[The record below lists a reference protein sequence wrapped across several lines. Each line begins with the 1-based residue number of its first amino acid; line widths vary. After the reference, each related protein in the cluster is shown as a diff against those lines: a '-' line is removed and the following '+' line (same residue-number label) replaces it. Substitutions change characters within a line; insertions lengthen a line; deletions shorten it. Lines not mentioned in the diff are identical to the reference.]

1 MPKQLRH
8 LLTLLLL
15 NSSIIS
21 VYAGNHHVTMGTSD
35 GPPYMIQATESGLDI
50 DIPRAALKAIGIPLE
65 LKFYPLARALHELKA
80 KRIQLSAPFFISPPQ
95 GIYVSEPH
103 IEYRP
108 SVISLNTIPKLD
120 SIRSL
125 KDYSIATFQ
134 GARGYFGDDFD
145 FASQQSSNYVEYHD
159 MGKLVD
165 LLMEQRYQII
175 VLDYWIFQHFLA
187 KSHYAQLKDS
197 VVFHDL
203 IPRVPAAVAFNDPEL
218 RDQFNQGLKLI
229 KQDGTYLK
237 ILEQYQRND

>member
-8 LLTLLLL
+8 LLTLVLLSFAIV
-15 NSSIIS
+15 SSH
-21 VYAGNHHVTMGTSD
+21 ADDHHVIMATSD

-50 DIPRAALKAIGIPLE
+50 DIPRAALNAVGIPLK
-65 LKFYPLARALHELKA
+65 LTFYPLARALHELKA
-80 KRIQLSAPFFISPPQ
+80 KRIQLTAPFFTSPPE
-95 GIYVSEPH
+95 GIYVSKPH

-108 SVISLNTIPKLD
+108 SVISLDTISKLD
-120 SIRSL
+120 NLRAL

-134 GARGYFGDDFD
+134 GATGYFGKDFNY
-145 FASQQSSNYVEYHD
+145 ASQNSPDYIEYHD

-165 LLMEQRYQII
+165 LLMQQRYQVI

-187 KSHYAQLKDS
+187 KSHYAQQKER

-229 KQDGTYLK
+229 KKNGTYLK